1 MRLRLLDYQAN
12 EYWIEIP
19 DDTEY
24 IEGEIISGDMVLKS
38 PIEFDTGEW
47 TRWTDC
53 HLGSFRIP
61 TEELKWFNSIESY
74 YELLKNNNEIR
85 TRR

>member
-19 DDTEY
+19 DDTEF

-47 TRWTDC
+47 IRWTDC
-53 HLGSFRIP
+53 YLGSFRIP

-74 YELLKNNNEIR
+74 YELLKRMGI
-85 TRR
+85 